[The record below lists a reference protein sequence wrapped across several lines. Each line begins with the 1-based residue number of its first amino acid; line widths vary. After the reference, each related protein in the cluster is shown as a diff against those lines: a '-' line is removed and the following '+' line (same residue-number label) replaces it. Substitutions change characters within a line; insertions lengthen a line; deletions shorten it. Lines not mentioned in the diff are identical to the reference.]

1 MGFDLVSWWYVDMSF
16 LAYSVLL
23 KTMFWISTKSTL
35 LSILLMTLS
44 SCYNLLLL
52 VVFFEKKKKNRK
64 LPLKGSRASFY
75 GFLFSGEMT
84 HVARGTCPSLRVLY
98 SNTAIDGS
106 E

>member
-52 VVFFEKKKKNRK
+52 VVFFEKKKKKTGN
-64 LPLKGSRASFY
+64 
-75 GFLFSGEMT
+75 FL
-84 HVARGTCPSLRVLY
+84 
-98 SNTAIDGS
+98 
-106 E
+106 